1 MAAPCFVKWRTY
13 YGGNGKLKR
22 KGRPVLDMREI
33 NTWIKKDCCPLITQ
47 DDIISLCRGGKYI
60 SVDDGTSYFYQLWV
74 KASDRHKIATN
85 THRGQEFLNVAFMGF
100 QNSVQY
106 VQRMGNLI
114 LKDLPFARAYIDDCV
129 IFSVTS
135 EEHEQYLKA
144 FFERIDSLDF
154 SLAPERAYLGFSSL
168 TLLGQQVDQY
178 GYSATAEKP
187 QALKDLEFPSTAV
200 SLEKYIGLVN
210 TMSRYAPYLP

>member
-1 MAAPCFVKWRTY
+1 
-13 YGGNGKLKR
+13 
-22 KGRPVLDMREI
+22 
-33 NTWIKKDCCPLITQ
+33 
-47 DDIISLCRGGKYI
+47 
-60 SVDDGTSYFYQLWV
+60 
-74 KASDRHKIATN
+74 
-85 THRGQEFLNVAFMGF
+85 MGF